1 MHLETDYQRTDLYRF
16 SPRSGRIGLANIPL
30 ATLWG
35 LNSLCLNVGTA
46 RIVLDNIL
54 LAVLGWGER
63 CRQPATRSPKF
74 SSQHTNK
81 TIMTGRTMLTRTA

>member
-35 LNSLCLNVGTA
+35 LDSLCLNVGTA
-46 RIVLDNIL
+46 RIVLGNIL
-54 LAVLGWGER
+54 LAVPGGRGACNLPLAALNSALNIQT
-63 CRQPATRSPKF
+63 RQ
-74 SSQHTNK
+74 
-81 TIMTGRTMLTRTA
+81 